1 MVALA
6 VVAAA
11 LALPSS
17 GVAVQSHGAV
27 RLYALDGHVVR
38 TLPGW
43 RIAPAFGTPI
53 GPVYLRDRARGLWRL
68 EHGTLTRAARVPRPH
83 FSGGCFSTA
92 PRTRICGEPY
102 GDGLSRIELGGRTV
116 PGSKRRFGHW
126 IAVDVSPSGRLLA
139 QWLGICEIPTAYV
152 GDVHRIRAAIY
163 PTIESFELGWA
174 GERPVYAFPT
184 GGCGEWFDHPG
195 VYVAK
200 TRIAPLRRTEL
211 AELWR

>member
-11 LALPSS
+11 LALPPS
-17 GVAVQSHGAV
+17 GVAVQSHGTV
-27 RLYALDGHVVR
+27 RLLALDGRVSR

-43 RIAPAFGTPI
+43 RIAPAFGTPV
-53 GPVYLRDRARGLWRL
+53 GPVYLRDPTRRLWRL
-68 EHGTLTRAARVPRPH
+68 EDGTLTQVARVPRPH

-92 PRTRICGEPY
+92 PHTRICGQPY
-102 GDGLSRIELGGRTV
+102 GDGPSHIEVDGRTV
-116 PGSKRRFGHW
+116 PGSLRKFGHW
-126 IAVDVSPSGRLLA
+126 VAVDVSPSGRLLA

-163 PTIESFELGWA
+163 PSIESFELGWA
-174 GERPVYAFPT
+174 GERPVYGFPV
-184 GGCGEWFDHPG
+184 GGCGEWLDHPG
-195 VYVAK
+195 IYVAH
-200 TRIAPLRRTEL
+200 TRIAPLRRTDL